1 MEADPNIQILIVD
14 DQPTIRESIRIS
26 IRTIKDYKL
35 EFCEASNG
43 VEGITKLQ
51 AGFMPDAIISDIMM
65 PEMDGYEFCQ
75 KVKESHLWCT
85 IPFFFLTAKA
95 GSTNREIGL
104 KIGAVGYLE
113 KPFDPRVLGASI
125 QSQVLA
131 YWQLRDKLSHS
142 VNTILSVFSHEVG
155 TALNNIIGFTDLI
168 QESAELSPEHQLWL
182 DNILSS
188 AKRLEKLRRKS
199 AFLMELQHTDFLH
212 LELDNLPVLVETA
225 IEISM
230 FAAKEKNIQIVK
242 NYEDVPAMAVHRIF
256 MIEAIVAVLENA
268 IQFNPI
274 QGKVIIHIKREK
286 DDIVFSIEDEGP
298 GVPPDRLLEI
308 FEPFV
313 TVANVLNHHKG
324 TGLSLAIAKRI
335 VDLHAG
341 VLTVE
346 IRQADQLPTTN
357 PGAEFKFCFPC
368 LTRSAEK

>member
-1 MEADPNIQILIVD
+1 MEGDPTIQVLIVD
-14 DQPTIRESIRIS
+14 DQPAIRESVRIS
-26 IRTIKDYKL
+26 IRTIKDYEL
-35 EFCEASNG
+35 DFCEASNG
-43 VEGITKLQ
+43 VEGIARLQ
-51 AGFMPDAIISDIMM
+51 SGFMPDAIISDIMM

-85 IPFFFLTAKA
+85 IPFFFLTAK
-95 GSTNREIGL
+95 GGVNNREIGL
-104 KIGAVGYLE
+104 KIGAVGYIE

-142 VNTILSVFSHEVG
+142 VNTILSVFSHEAG
-155 TALNNIIGFTDLI
+155 TALNNIIGFTDLMR
-168 QESAELSPEHQLWL
+168 ESIGLSSEHQLWL

-212 LELDNLPVLVETA
+212 LELDNLSALVDVA
-225 IEISM
+225 IETSWL
-230 FAAKEKNIQIVK
+230 AAKEKNIQIVK
-242 NYEDVPAMAVHRIF
+242 HYAEVPAIAVHRIF

-268 IQFNPI
+268 IQFTPAEGTVYI
-274 QGKVIIHIKREK
+274 SIEREE
-286 DDIVFSIEDEGP
+286 DDIIFSIEDEGV
-298 GVPPDRLLEI
+298 GVPSDRLLEI

-341 VLTVE
+341 VLTAKSHSV
-346 IRQADQLPTTN
+346 DPLSNKNT
-357 PGAEFKFCFPC
+357 GAKFNFRFPC
-368 LTRSAEK
+368 LAR